1 MSVWTEAQ
9 IDIDGEDIKVQ
20 PDFSLITSNITINT
34 NTSVIVRQV
43 GAVSGDGL
51 NDEDRDTLY
60 NIEGR
65 TIEIQS
71 LLQTSVTPTLDDI
84 QAKILDLWRI
94 HGLDKDNPMA
104 VSKEGRTVADIEQV
118 FQDVD
123 DTVIVLR
130 E

>member
-1 MSVWTEAQ
+1 MSVWTEVQ